1 LLASVL
7 AELLATRR
15 SYGDAVE
22 LARRRLPMQLATEI
36 IWGLLPPL
44 TFATGSVVV
53 SAILEPC
60 YEVGGDVFDYAVND
74 GIAHLALFDAVGH
87 GIAASMLS
95 TLAVNAYRNARRCG
109 LDLVDTYRSID
120 KWVGAQYPDAFL
132 TAIVAELDLATGR
145 YRRISAGHP
154 AEMLLRQHRLVR
166 SLPAPTALPLGIG
179 DRLGSRVEVIEETL
193 EPGDYLLLYTDGVV
207 EARSASGEFFG
218 TERLAGFVT
227 RALADQLP
235 AAETMRR
242 LVKAI
247 LDHQHEQLQDDASAL
262 CLHWLGSHRSAE
274 MDRPEG

>member
-1 LLASVL
+1 
-7 AELLATRR
+7 
-15 SYGDAVE
+15 
-22 LARRRLPMQLATEI
+22 
-36 IWGLLPPL
+36 
-44 TFATGSVVV
+44 
-53 SAILEPC
+53 
-60 YEVGGDVFDYAVND
+60 
-74 GIAHLALFDAVGH
+74 
-87 GIAASMLS
+87 MLS

-132 TAIVAELDLATGR
+132 TAIVAELDLGTGR

-154 AEMLLRQHRLVR
+154 AEMLLRQHRLVK

-179 DRLGSRVEVIEETL
+179 DRLGSHVEVAEETL

-274 MDRPEG
+274 VDRPEG